1 LGVSGRG
8 LKGASRGLSLLRT
21 LGPPNVAILAI
32 LGPFGWWC
40 CYLTRDWDPE
50 DPRGSCLHTCD
61 RRSMPHPGELASG
74 PDPLLSPPVEVGDP
88 SRTAVG
94 PGGLQAG
101 RTSLET
107 HRGSGVTCLETSR
120 IPRSRD
126 GLPRRGRRARPNR
139 WRKPPPRARGPGGPR
154 AYPVEPRG
162 LDSAHRAR
170 HQGWRAY
177 PERRSLFQ
185 G

>member
-1 LGVSGRG
+1 
-8 LKGASRGLSLLRT
+8 LLRT

-107 HRGSGVTCLETSR
+107 HRGSGVTCLETSEDPR
-120 IPRSRD
+120 IRRWLTPERSKSSTQQMAEATTPSQRSRRTE
-126 GLPRRGRRARPNR
+126 GLPRRAQRARQRP
-139 WRKPPPRARGPGGPR
+139 
-154 AYPVEPRG
+154 
-162 LDSAHRAR
+162 
-170 HQGWRAY
+170 
-177 PERRSLFQ
+177 
-185 G
+185 